1 MDSMIENG
9 IGDISMDGSIVSSA
23 SAMYAVSSV
32 RFNDIDLTD
41 STYFY
46 NDNFSIG
53 DLGFQLDYWDGIGSD
68 YFNGNGGGLAIYQ
81 ELVGTT
87 APGFRPILDIG
98 NMQFLNAEFYTLST
112 FQVQFIDNGGCK

>member
-1 MDSMIENG
+1 
-9 IGDISMDGSIVSSA
+9 MDGSIVSSA

-46 NDNFSIG
+46 NDNFSIEIRV
-53 DLGFQLDYWDGIGSD
+53 QLDYWDGIGSD

-81 ELVGTT
+81 
-87 APGFRPILDIG
+87 
-98 NMQFLNAEFYTLST
+98 N
-112 FQVQFIDNGGCK
+112 